1 MHVVVIG
8 AGVVGASVAQELA
21 RQHADV
27 TLLDMR
33 APGRGA
39 SRASAGILAPYTES
53 AHDSPM
59 LELGVRSL
67 ALYDSFVTQLAAKS
81 QRQIEYE
88 RRGTIEVAFHEAD
101 AEKLRAEA
109 ARLIANH
116 VTCEWLS
123 ASQVRELEPT
133 LSAGVLGGLLV
144 TSQGFVGVASL
155 VDALVQSSWL
165 SGASCESAVEA
176 VRVDPQ
182 HDRVEVRTTD
192 RRYVSDYVVMAC
204 GSWTSRVAI
213 RGATPVPVRP
223 IRGQLLEL
231 KWSDHGSAPRHVLW
245 GPECYTV
252 PWPDGTLLV
261 GATVE
266 DVGFDERSTV
276 DGVAGLTR
284 GVSELLPAAREASV
298 QSVRV
303 GLRPATPDGLP
314 AIGRLAEAPRV
325 LVATGHYRNGVLLAP
340 ITADLIARDLLHG
353 DRDPILAPVDPAR
366 FSS

>member
-8 AGVVGASVAQELA
+8 AGVVGAAVAQELA
-21 RQHADV
+21 RQKADV

-53 AHDSPM
+53 AHDSPL

-67 ALYDSFVTQLAAKS
+67 ALYDSFITLLAAKS

-88 RRGTIEVAFHEAD
+88 RRGTIEVAFND
-101 AEKLRAEA
+101 AQAETLRAEA
-109 ARLIANH
+109 ARLLARQ
-116 VTCEWLS
+116 VTCEWLD

-133 LSAGVLGGLLV
+133 LSAAVVGGLLV
-144 TSQGFVGVASL
+144 TSQGFVGVTSL
-155 VDALVQSSWL
+155 VDALVQSAWL

-176 VRVDPQ
+176 VRIEPQ
-182 HDRVEVRTTD
+182 KDRVEVRTTD

-231 KWSDHGSAPRHVLW
+231 NWSDAGSMPRHVLW
-245 GPECYTV
+245 APECYTV

-276 DGVAGLTR
+276 EGVEGLAHA
-284 GVSELLPAAREASV
+284 VSGLLPASRKASV

-314 AIGRLAEAPRV
+314 AIGPLPGAPRV

-340 ITADLIARDLLHG
+340 ITADLIARDLL
-353 DRDPILAPVDPAR
+353 RAEKDPILASVDPAR

>member
-21 RQHADV
+21 RQKADV

-39 SRASAGILAPYTES
+39 SRASAGILAPYTE
-53 AHDSPM
+53 ATPGSP
-59 LELGVRSL
+59 LFELCVRSL
-67 ALYDSFVTQLAAKS
+67 AMYDSFITHLAAKS
-81 QRQIEYE
+81 QRPIEYE
-88 RRGTIEVAFHEAD
+88 RRGTIEVAVNDAQ

-109 ARLIANH
+109 DRLLAQQ
-116 VTCEWLS
+116 VTCEWLD
-123 ASQVRELEPT
+123 AAQVRELEPT
-133 LSAGVLGGLLV
+133 MSAGVIGGLLV
-144 TSQGFVGVASL
+144 TSQGFVGVTSL
-155 VDALVQSSWL
+155 VDALVQSAWL
-165 SGASCESAVEA
+165 MGASCESAVEA

-182 HDRVEVRTTD
+182 HDRVEVRTKD
-192 RRYVSDYVVMAC
+192 RRYVADYVVMAC
-204 GSWTSRVAI
+204 GSWTSRVTV

-231 KWSDHGSAPRHVLW
+231 KWADNGSAPRHVLW
-245 GPECYTV
+245 GPDCYTV

-276 DGVAGLTR
+276 EGVEGLTR
-284 GVSELLPAAREASV
+284 AVSELLPASRLASV

-314 AIGRLAEAPRV
+314 AIGPLPGAPRV
-325 LVATGHYRNGVLLAP
+325 IVATGHYRNGVLLAP
-340 ITADLIARDLLHG
+340 ITADLVARDLLRA
-353 DRDPILAPVDPAR
+353 DRDPLLASVNPAR